1 MITLSKGGAYLI
13 NGTEVIEDGQEE
25 LLKSKLGDKYLSK
38 EDAAKNTIAYGILKN
53 HNTSGNMD
61 KLQIKFDKLTSHDIT
76 FVGIIQTARASG
88 LEKFP
93 IPYVLTNCHNSLC
106 AVGGTINEDDHMFGL
121 TCAKKYGGIMFHLI
135 RQLFI
140 SLQEKCLPVAER

>member
-1 MITLSKGGAYLI
+1 MIELSKGGAYLVD
-13 NGTEVIEDGQEE
+13 GVDVIEESVAQQGA
-25 LLKSKLGDKYLSK
+25 LAARLGTDAPSK
-38 EDAAKNTIAYGILKN
+38 EEAAKNTIAYSILES

-61 KLQIKFDKLTSHDIT
+61 KLKVKFDKMTSHDIT

-106 AVGGTINEDDHMFGL
+106 AVGGTIN
-121 TCAKKYGGIMFHLI
+121 
-135 RQLFI
+135 
-140 SLQEKCLPVAER
+140 